1 MSRTRKTNEEVQVE
15 EVQVEEV
22 QVEEVQVEEAQKPKR
37 LIDGLVYSSDDPNY
51 VEPEKRNA
59 K

>member
-1 MSRTRKTNEEVQVE
+1 MSRTRKTN
-15 EVQVEEV
+15 EEV